1 MYYLDLVISL
11 LLVVFF
17 ECIRFRHLVLD
28 YSTDFRLRFTMTSKT
43 VLKPHANQKCFK
55 CLFIS
60 SVVSFHNKT

>member
-17 ECIRFRHLVLD
+17 ECVRFRHLNLD
-28 YSTDFRLRFTMTSKT
+28 STDFRLRFTMTSKT

-60 SVVSFHNKT
+60 SVVSFHKKT